1 MGISIDNQFDFVY
14 QEANTCV
21 LKYKPSQMILED
33 IKLLE
38 TIHSGRNSEETARIF
53 NRLKVDFKSKE
64 TLSIEDYEHKRESE
78 EVELVHND
86 SVVFIYKSRKSIVEI
101 ARVHMVQM
109 STVRLI
115 KQGKIYA
122 HITKYL

>member
-1 MGISIDNQFDFVY
+1 METDFVF
-14 QEANTCV
+14 QEANSCV
-21 LKYKPSQMILED
+21 LKYKPSTMILAD

-38 TIHSGRNSEETARIF
+38 TIHNGRNSEETARIF
-53 NRLKVDFKSKE
+53 NNLKVDFKSKDS
-64 TLSIEDYEHKRESE
+64 LSPEDYEHKRESE
-78 EVELVHND
+78 QVELVHND

-101 ARVHMVQM
+101 ARIHMVQI